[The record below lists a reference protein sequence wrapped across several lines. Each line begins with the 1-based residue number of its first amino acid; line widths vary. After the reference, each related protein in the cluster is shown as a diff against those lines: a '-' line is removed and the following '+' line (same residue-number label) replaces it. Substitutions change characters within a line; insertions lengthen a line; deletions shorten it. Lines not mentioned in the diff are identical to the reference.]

1 MNIPLLSVNDLFKEN
16 ISTITA
22 ADIPE
27 CGRHSDEESRVKFF
41 SLEEIINSIGEMSTK
56 AQGLKRII
64 TTLEKLCL
72 SPNHKLYILKDEKG
86 NGQLQH
92 ADKIR
97 ASQPLCFKTLII
109 IIIISSLYV
118 PTEGLGAYPKGDGE
132 VIGILKIG
140 EKKLFLYDRQ
150 GKLMIS
156 TPMCVLDFFVLDN
169 RQRSGFGKKLFD
181 YMLQDQ
187 KLKPYELAIDGPS
200 PKMLDFLKK
209 HYNFTKVIKQSNN
222 FAVCEKFFESANM
235 GTNRP
240 QEQIAAIS
248 HTNFK
253 NWDSEVG
260 SVIHGG
266 SSSSSNLSH
275 KSNESEAS
283 ISEADGETSEE
294 RWEVA
299 APPPAPKQESHDPS
313 ADTKISSKPP
323 ERPST
328 LTFECCNVVE
338 TEATVELSKTSDY
351 SDSQLTDQ
359 GYVDLKF
366 HHIKLW

>member
-16 ISTITA
+16 ISIITA

-86 NGQLQH
+86 NG
-92 ADKIR
+92 
-97 ASQPLCFKTLII
+97 
-109 IIIISSLYV
+109 
-118 PTEGLGAYPKGDGE
+118 GDGE

-240 QEQIAAIS
+240 QEPIAAIS

-275 KSNESEAS
+275 KRYN
-283 ISEADGETSEE
+283 
-294 RWEVA
+294 
-299 APPPAPKQESHDPS
+299 
-313 ADTKISSKPP
+313 
-323 ERPST
+323 
-328 LTFECCNVVE
+328 N
-338 TEATVELSKTSDY
+338 
-351 SDSQLTDQ
+351 
-359 GYVDLKF
+359 
-366 HHIKLW
+366 